1 MASVDPIYEF
11 YSIPIFNDHQKYF
24 KFEWLEKTYQYTGM
38 PDGYSEAMRIFH
50 KILKPS
56 LFTLRH

>member
-1 MASVDPIYEF
+1 MASVDLIYAF